1 MIGLKKRR
9 AGYYLKIGGGVC
21 GIRRGK
27 LATKKSRN
35 IIGDLPELQCP
46 NPKKE
51 KQPVII
57 LKKVS

>member
-35 IIGDLPELQCP
+35 IIGDTFDGRFSIFIP
-46 NPKKE
+46 
-51 KQPVII
+51 I
-57 LKKVS
+57 LNLKDPTVLTL